1 LHRELRNAHLQ
12 RLVCI
17 IFLCSSDDERKNH
30 WPASDDL
37 RFVTI
42 AQENFWVD
50 WQRGILTGK
59 DYWTLAEAFIAA
71 KRAEQIRSKRSR
83 PPLRTA
89 FNFTWS
95 PQRLGAAAP
104 TDSETVGGSGDW
116 STAQNMSYFACRT
129 FQSQIHS
136 LTCVFFFFAFSRR
149 HPVCGVFPSL

>member
-50 WQRGILTGK
+50 WQRGLLTGK

-83 PPLRTA
+83 LPLRTA
-89 FNFTWS
+89 F
-95 PQRLGAAAP
+95 
-104 TDSETVGGSGDW
+104 
-116 STAQNMSYFACRT
+116 
-129 FQSQIHS
+129 
-136 LTCVFFFFAFSRR
+136 
-149 HPVCGVFPSL
+149 